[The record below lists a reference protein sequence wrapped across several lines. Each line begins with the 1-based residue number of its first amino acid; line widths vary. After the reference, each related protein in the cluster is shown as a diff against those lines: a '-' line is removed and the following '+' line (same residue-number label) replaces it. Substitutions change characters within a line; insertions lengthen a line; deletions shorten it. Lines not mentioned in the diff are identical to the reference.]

1 MSRLTKNIFY
11 NLGGQG
17 LLLLLSFTAVQ
28 FVFSRLGSD
37 PLGILYFTLA
47 VGVILSTV
55 LDLGLSFT
63 LVREISRN
71 PGDKRYLKSLISTVS
86 SLYWGIYIILGIVVL
101 FLSPFIVKSW
111 INLTLLDIDTAILS
125 VRILLVTSLMTL
137 PKSLYISLLRGIER
151 MEFSNIIEV
160 VIAILQQVGVIILVS
175 LGRGLIDISYWI
187 GFSSA
192 VGLLILSTISS
203 HFFPL
208 TTLIPGW
215 NFEVLKKNFKYSF
228 NLMLITS
235 LSTIHIQTDK
245 MTLSKLL
252 PIGLVG
258 FYGLTFHAITRGA
271 LIAKAVGQASFPV
284 FSRFVEEREDSKL
297 LEYYWRLQDLV
308 CISTFPILASIP
320 FILEPVFTFLF
331 TKEVAQSLLGP
342 AILVSIGTYMNSTL
356 NIPYTLSLAKGRP
369 DITVRLN
376 FYALFT
382 VLPLTILLIYLFGLL
397 GAGTSWILYHIL
409 AYSYVIPRICKECLH
424 LSVIEWYTH
433 ILKITSIGICSY
445 GLAYLTL
452 SSQGTLALIVGY
464 IMASLVFLICSYM
477 IATPELRNSFKAK
490 LAEVL

>member
-1 MSRLTKNIFY
+1 MSRLTKNILY

-17 LLLLLSFTAVQ
+17 LLLLLSFTAIQ

-63 LVREISRN
+63 LVREISSH
-71 PGDKRYLKSLISTVS
+71 PEDSDYLKGLIRTAST
-86 SLYWGIYIILGIVVL
+86 LYWGVYIVLGIVA
-101 FLSPFIVKSW
+101 FLLAPFIVESW
-111 INLTLLDIDTAILS
+111 INLTLLDSDTAILS

-151 MEFSNIIEV
+151 MEFGNIVEV
-160 VIAILQQVGVIILVS
+160 ITSVLQQVGIIILVS
-175 LGRGLIDISYWI
+175 LGRGLVDISYWI
-187 GFSSA
+187 GLSS
-192 VGLLILSTISS
+192 VLGLLILGGIAS

-208 TTLIPGW
+208 ANLTPGW
-215 NFEVLKKNFKYSF
+215 NSWILKRNFKYSL

-284 FSRFVEEREDSKL
+284 FSRFVEEKEEAKL
-297 LEYYWRLQDLV
+297 LEHYWRLQDLV
-308 CISTFPILASIP
+308 SISTFPILASIP
-320 FILEPVFTFLF
+320 FILEPIFTFLF
-331 TKEVAQSLLGP
+331 TEEIAKSLVGP
-342 AILVSIGTYMNSTL
+342 ATLIAIGTYMNSTL
-356 NIPYTLSLAKGRP
+356 NVPYTLSLAKGRP

-382 VLPLTILLIYLFGLL
+382 VLPLTITLIYFFGLL
-397 GAGTSWILYHIL
+397 GAGASWILYHIL
-409 AYSYVIPRICKECLH
+409 AYFYVIPRICKECLY
-424 LSVIEWYTH
+424 LSTVEWYIH
-433 ILKITSIGICSY
+433 ILKITTIGACSY
-445 GLAYLTL
+445 GSAYLTL
-452 SSQGTLALIVGY
+452 NSQGTVALITGY
-464 IMASLVFLICSYM
+464 IIASLVFSICSYM
-477 IATPELRNSFKAK
+477 IATPELRSSLKAK